1 MKTSK
6 SQQEQTRRDIIRHA
20 VDLITEHGFDGASMK
35 QIARTAGI
43 GDATIYKYFASKEKI
58 VLAYYELVLQ
68 IALELLAE
76 IPGWDQFSLQER
88 LQALVDALLEI
99 LLADREFVEISRDL
113 AADSPLLILRE
124 QMPMQQVLKQ
134 QLLSWINQAEACN
147 EIPPCD
153 FKNMIAGLFLDYLLA
168 VLAYWLKDDSEEFN
182 QTTQLVDLTLGLL
195 CNALVSGVLN
205 KVSDLLSFLL
215 RNQLHR
221 AVSQGDGILS
231 ALSLLKQTGNK
242 LRQHARPSRAS
253 RQSRHSAAP
262 DETEEQ
268 A

>member
-20 VDLITEHGFDGASMK
+20 VDLITELGYDGASMK
-35 QIARTAGI
+35 QIARAAGI
-43 GDATIYKYFASKEKI
+43 GDATIYKYFANKEKI

-68 IALELLAE
+68 IALELVAE
-76 IPGWDQFSLQER
+76 IPGWDDFSLQER

-113 AADSPLLILRE
+113 AADSPLLLLRE
-124 QMPMQQVLKQ
+124 QMPMQQQLKQ
-134 QLLSWINQAEACN
+134 QLLTWINAAEARA

-168 VLAYWLKDDSEEFN
+168 VLTYWLKDDSEEFS

-195 CNALVSGVLN
+195 CSALASGVLN

-221 AVSQGDGILS
+221 AVSHGEGLLS
-231 ALSLLKQTGNK
+231 ALSLLKHSGQAW
-242 LRQHARPSRAS
+242 RQQ
-253 RQSRHSAAP
+253 RQSKRKHSPAGASGQAI
-262 DETEEQ
+262 DEEAE
-268 A
+268 